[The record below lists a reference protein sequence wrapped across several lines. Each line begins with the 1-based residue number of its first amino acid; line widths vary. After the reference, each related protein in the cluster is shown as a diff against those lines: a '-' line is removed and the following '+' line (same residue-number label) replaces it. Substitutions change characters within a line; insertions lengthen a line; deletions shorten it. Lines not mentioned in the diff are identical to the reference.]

1 MNRFFSPALLS
12 RSMLHRA
19 LLSALLA
26 CTASTTHV
34 AAFAQTASKGA
45 LNPPPSAD
53 LDYTINANQKGL
65 PLNGSA
71 VLHWTN
77 SKDKYAI
84 STETRAM
91 LLGKILEAKSEGAID
106 ASGLAPSTST
116 EKRYRKDT
124 TTTTF
129 NRETRSITF
138 SASDASYPIKGGE
151 QDLNSVVWQLATI
164 ARSLPAK
171 FKQGAS
177 IPMVVA
183 GQKDAEPWT
192 FKVGKAE
199 TIKTPLG
206 DLKAV
211 KVSKLIK
218 DGSKEQ
224 KIDIWFA
231 SSKDWYPVRIRFTE
245 PSSDFIEQT
254 ISKIT
259 PQS

>member
-1 MNRFFSPALLS
+1 MNRFVSRSLLS
-12 RSMLHRA
+12 RA
-19 LLSALLA
+19 LLGALFVCA
-26 CTASTTHV
+26 ASTSHV
-34 AAFAQTASKGA
+34 AAFAQTATKAA

-106 ASGLAPSTST
+106 ASGLAPATST
-116 EKRYRKDT
+116 EKRYRKDA

-129 NRETRSITF
+129 NRETRSISF

-151 QDLNSVVWQLATI
+151 QDRNSVVWQLATI

-171 FKQGAS
+171 FKQGTS

-183 GQKDAEPWT
+183 GQKDADPWV
-192 FKVGKAE
+192 FKVGKTE
-199 TIKTPLG
+199 TVKTPFG

-211 KVSKLIK
+211 KVSKVIK

-231 SSKDWYPVRIRFTE
+231 SSKEWYPVRIRFTE
-245 PSSDFIEQT
+245 PSGDFIEQT
-254 ISKIT
+254 ISRIT

>member
-1 MNRFFSPALLS
+1 MNQFASRSLLS
-12 RSMLHRA
+12 RT
-19 LLSALLA
+19 LLSVLFFCA
-26 CTASTTHV
+26 ASASHV
-34 AAFAQTASKGA
+34 GAFAQTTAKAA

-53 LDYTINANQKGL
+53 LEYSINANQKGL

-71 VLHWTN
+71 VLHWIN

-106 ASGLAPSTST
+106 ASGLAPATST
-116 EKRYRKDT
+116 EKRYRKDA

-129 NRETRSITF
+129 NRETRNITF
-138 SASDASYPIKGGE
+138 SASDSNYPIKGGE
-151 QDLNSVVWQLATI
+151 QDRNSVVWQLATI

-171 FKQGAS
+171 FKSGAS
-177 IPMVVA
+177 IPVVVA
-183 GQKDAEPWT
+183 GQKDADAWT

-199 TIKTPLG
+199 TIKTPFG
-206 DLKAV
+206 DLKTI
-211 KVSKLIK
+211 KVSKVIK
-218 DGSKEQ
+218 EDDKDQ

-231 SSKDWYPVRIRFTE
+231 SSKEWYPVRIRFTE
-245 PSSDFIEQT
+245 PSGDFIEQT

>member
-1 MNRFFSPALLS
+1 MNRFVSTSLLS
-12 RSMLHRA
+12 RSML
-19 LLSALLA
+19 SALFVFV
-26 CTASTTHV
+26 ASTSHI
-34 AAFAQTASKGA
+34 AAFAQTKTKAA
-45 LNPPPSAD
+45 LNPPPSAA

-65 PLNGSA
+65 PLTGSA
-71 VLHWTN
+71 ILQWTN

-106 ASGLAPSTST
+106 ASGLAPATSV
-116 EKRYRKDT
+116 EKRYRKDA

-129 NRETRSITF
+129 NRETRNITF
-138 SASDASYPIKGGE
+138 SASDASYPLKGGE
-151 QDLNSVVWQLATI
+151 QDRNSVVWQLATM

-183 GQKDAEPWT
+183 GQKDADPWT

-218 DGSKEQ
+218 DGDREQ

-231 SSKDWYPVRIRFTE
+231 SSKEWYPVRIRFTE
-245 PSSDFIEQT
+245 PSGDFIEQT

>member
-1 MNRFFSPALLS
+1 MNRFFSRTLLS
-12 RSMLHRA
+12 RSF
-19 LLSALLA
+19 LSVLFACLA
-26 CTASTTHV
+26 SASHV
-34 AAFAQTASKGA
+34 AAFAQTSAKTA

-53 LDYTINANQKGL
+53 LDYAINANQKGL

-106 ASGLAPSTST
+106 ASGLVPTTST
-116 EKRYRKDT
+116 EKRYRKDA

-129 NRETRSITF
+129 NRETRSISF

-151 QDLNSVVWQLATI
+151 QDRNSVVWQLATM

-183 GQKDAEPWT
+183 GQKDADPWN

-211 KVSKLIK
+211 KVSKVIK
-218 DGSKEQ
+218 DGGKEQ

-231 SSKDWYPVRIRFTE
+231 SSKEWYPVKIRFTE
-245 PSSDFIEQT
+245 PSGDFIEQT

>member
-1 MNRFFSPALLS
+1 MNRFLSSTLLS
-12 RSMLHRA
+12 RPVRHRV
-19 LLSALLA
+19 LLA
-26 CTASTTHV
+26 ALFACAASTTHI
-34 AAFAQTASKGA
+34 AAFAQTAAKAA

-53 LDYTINANQKGL
+53 LDYSINANQKGL

-71 VLHWTN
+71 VLHWSN

-91 LLGKILEAKSEGAID
+91 LLGKILEAKSEGSID
-106 ASGLAPSTST
+106 ASGLVPAIST
-116 EKRYRKDT
+116 EKRYRKEA

-129 NRETRSITF
+129 NRETRNITF
-138 SASDASYPIKGGE
+138 SASEATYPIRGGE
-151 QDLNSVVWQLATI
+151 QDRNSVVWQLATL

-171 FKQGAS
+171 FKSGSS

-183 GQKDAEPWT
+183 GQKDADPWT

-211 KVSKLIK
+211 KVSKVIK
-218 DGSKEQ
+218 DGGKEQ

-231 SSKDWYPVRIRFTE
+231 SSKEWYPVRIRFTE
-245 PSSDFIEQT
+245 PSGDFIEQT

>member
-1 MNRFFSPALLS
+1 MNRFVSKSLLS
-12 RSMLHRA
+12 RT
-19 LLSALLA
+19 LLSALLVCA
-26 CTASTTHV
+26 ASTAHI
-34 AAFAQTASKGA
+34 AAFAQTTAKAA
-45 LNPPPSAD
+45 LNPPPSAN

-77 SKDKYAI
+77 NKDKYAI

-106 ASGLAPSTST
+106 ASGLAPATST
-116 EKRYRKDT
+116 EKRYRKDA

-138 SASDASYPIKGGE
+138 SASEATYPIKGGE
-151 QDLNSVVWQLATI
+151 QDRNSVVWQLATI

-183 GQKDAEPWT
+183 GQKDADPWT
-192 FKVGKAE
+192 FKVGKTE
-199 TIKTPLG
+199 TVKTPFG

-211 KVSKLIK
+211 KVNKVIK

-231 SSKDWYPVRIRFTE
+231 SSKEWYPVKIRFTE
-245 PSSDFIEQT
+245 PSGDFIEQT

>member
-1 MNRFFSPALLS
+1 MNLFFPRSLLS
-12 RSMLHRA
+12 RSILRVLFA
-19 LLSALLA
+19 FA
-26 CTASTTHV
+26 ASTSHV
-34 AAFAQTASKGA
+34 AAFAQTAAKGV

-91 LLGKILEAKSEGAID
+91 LLGKILEAKSAGAID
-106 ASGLAPSTST
+106 ASGLVPATST
-116 EKRYRKDT
+116 EKRYRKDA

-129 NRETRSITF
+129 NREARSITF
-138 SASDASYPIKGGE
+138 SASEASYPIKGGE
-151 QDLNSVVWQLATI
+151 QDRNSVVWQLATL

-171 FKQGAS
+171 FKSGAS
-177 IPMVVA
+177 IPMIVA
-183 GQKDAEPWT
+183 GQKDADSWT

-211 KVSKLIK
+211 KVNKVIK
-218 DGSKEQ
+218 DASTEQ

-231 SSKDWYPVRIRFTE
+231 SSKEWYPVRIRFTE
-245 PSSDFIEQT
+245 PSGDFIEQT

-259 PQS
+259 PQP

>member
-1 MNRFFSPALLS
+1 MNHFASRSLLS
-12 RSMLHRA
+12 RA
-19 LLSALLA
+19 LLGALFVCA
-26 CTASTTHV
+26 ASTSHV
-34 AAFAQTASKGA
+34 AAFAQTAAKAA
-45 LNPPPSAD
+45 LTPPPSAN

-106 ASGLAPSTST
+106 ASGLVPATST
-116 EKRYRKDT
+116 EKRYRKDA

-129 NRETRSITF
+129 NRETRSINF
-138 SASDASYPIKGGE
+138 SASDVSYPIKGGE
-151 QDLNSVVWQLATI
+151 QDRNSVVWQLATI

-171 FKQGAS
+171 FKSGAN

-183 GQKDAEPWT
+183 GQKDADAWT

-211 KVSKLIK
+211 KVSKVIK
-218 DGSKEQ
+218 DGGKEQ

-231 SSKDWYPVRIRFTE
+231 SSKEWYPVRIRFTE
-245 PSSDFIEQT
+245 PSGDFIEQT

>member
-1 MNRFFSPALLS
+1 MTRFLSRSLLS
-12 RSMLHRA
+12 RPLLQRA
-19 LLSALLA
+19 FIAGLFA
-26 CTASTTHV
+26 CIASTSSV
-34 AAFAQTASKGA
+34 AAFAQKAAKTA

-53 LDYTINANQKGL
+53 LDYTIHANQKGL
-65 PLNGSA
+65 PLTGSA
-71 VLHWTN
+71 MLHWSN
-77 SKDKYAI
+77 SKDRYAI

-106 ASGLAPSTST
+106 ASGLAPATST
-116 EKRYRKDT
+116 EKRYRKDA

-129 NRETRSITF
+129 NRDTRNITF

-151 QDLNSVVWQLATI
+151 QDRNSVVWQLATI

-177 IPMVVA
+177 IPVVVA
-183 GQKDAEPWT
+183 GQKDADPWT
-192 FKVGKAE
+192 FKVGKTE

-206 DLKAV
+206 NLKAV
-211 KVSKLIK
+211 KVDKVIK
-218 DGSKEQ
+218 DGGKEQ
-224 KIDIWFA
+224 KIEIWFA
-231 SSKDWYPVRIRFTE
+231 SGKEWYPVRIRFTE
-245 PSSDFIEQT
+245 PSGDFIEQT

>member
-151 QDLNSVVWQLATI
+151 QDRNSVVWQLATI